1 MIRSGMRKHIPTI
14 WKTKKRICPCA
25 IDAGNGSQKITII
38 RSTVISGVL
47 IASIGAGFGFKK
59 GE

>member
-14 WKTKKRICPCA
+14 WMTKKRHFRSV
-25 IDAGNGSQKITII
+25 IDAGNGLQKIII
-38 RSTVISGVL
+38 FKLMVIYGAL
-47 IASIGAGFGFKK
+47 IVSIGVGFGFKK